1 MSNRFI
7 FQMCWLRLFFYSK
20 IGLNVSWF
28 CVQLGEFPM
37 DCPLQD
43 SQLRV
48 HYKGMLLND
57 EKTVFYDTKVNNDGQ
72 PLEFRS
78 GEGLVSQFTSS
89 CMLKVWLIYFM
100 FCTSI
105 KKYLDVLDW
114 IFFFLF
120 LALFLCV
127 VCGCDINWYNLV

>member
-1 MSNRFI
+1 M
-7 FQMCWLRLFFYSK
+7 
-20 IGLNVSWF
+20 LNGSWF
-28 CVQLGEFPM
+28 CAQLGEFPM

-57 EKTVFYDTKVNNDGQ
+57 EKTIFYDTKVNNDGQ

-89 CMLKVWLIYFM
+89 LH
-100 FCTSI
+100 
-105 KKYLDVLDW
+105 
-114 IFFFLF
+114 
-120 LALFLCV
+120 A
-127 VCGCDINWYNLV
+127 

>member
-1 MSNRFI
+1 M
-7 FQMCWLRLFFYSK
+7 
-20 IGLNVSWF
+20 
-28 CVQLGEFPM
+28 QLGEFPM

-89 CMLKVWLIYFM
+89 LH
-100 FCTSI
+100 
-105 KKYLDVLDW
+105 
-114 IFFFLF
+114 
-120 LALFLCV
+120 A
-127 VCGCDINWYNLV
+127 